1 MRTILVKRTGVIAM
15 LLAALGCLVV
25 GSASAS
31 TTSTSV
37 MVLLP
42 STVAVAPDNTTDTVI
57 LSTPLTLAAGASRRV
72 SDRLGATLSSS
83 EGAEVDNRIICLDPS
98 GTVDL
103 SVSLGQVSVPNVI
116 GDNTASAT
124 HAIKAAG
131 LTVGQISSV
140 NNCVDP
146 GSVLQQNPRGG
157 TPVIPGTPVNI
168 TTATCSSGGGTPGG
182 GNGPPIQPK

>member
-1 MRTILVKRTGVIAM
+1 M

-57 LSTPLTLAAGASRRV
+57 LSTTLTLAAGASRRV

-83 EGAEVDNRIICLDPS
+83 EGAEVDNRIICLGPS

-124 HAIKAAG
+124 
-131 LTVGQISSV
+131 
-140 NNCVDP
+140 
-146 GSVLQQNPRGG
+146 
-157 TPVIPGTPVNI
+157 
-168 TTATCSSGGGTPGG
+168 
-182 GNGPPIQPK
+182 